1 LDAEFIQELF
11 AQFRPVV
18 VRRMFSGAGIS
29 VEGVNFAL
37 MIRGAIYLKVNDE
50 TIPAFQQEGS
60 EPFTYTR
67 SRKPNKP
74 VSMSYWKLPE
84 RLYDDP
90 DELAEWAR
98 RSFEVARQQK
108 LAPRTRR
115 AAKPRQ
121 AARKPAAGKMQ
132 RKPLQGRKRQR
143 S

>member
-37 MIRGAIYLKVNDE
+37 MIRGAIYLKVDDE
-50 TIPAFQQEGS
+50 AIPAFQQEGS

-67 SRKPNKP
+67 SRKPKKP

-90 DELAEWAR
+90 DELAVWAH
-98 RSFEVARQQK
+98 RSFEIARRQK
-108 LAPRTRR
+108 LAPRARR
-115 AAKPRQ
+115 GAKPARPTRKPG
-121 AARKPAAGKMQ
+121 ARKVKLKSAKA
-132 RKPLQGRKRQR
+132 RKR
-143 S
+143 

>member
-37 MIRGAIYLKVNDE
+37 IIRGAIYLKVNDK
-50 TIPAFQQEGS
+50 TIPAFRQEGS

-67 SRKPNKP
+67 SRKLKKP

-90 DELAEWAR
+90 EELAVWAR
-98 RSFEVARQQK
+98 QSFEIARQQK
-108 LAPRTRR
+108 LTPRTRG
-115 AAKPRQ
+115 AAKPREG
-121 AARKPAAGKMQ
+121 ARTPAPRKVKRKPVK
-132 RKPLQGRKRQR
+132 GRKRR